1 MGKVTPVLR
10 KKSKKVCL
18 DLLDT
23 GELEAFSLIMCT
35 LTCFFRKLFFQT
47 WNDKG
52 LIVRFS
58 PSCNVIDYCTTMT
71 SADFSRQALLR
82 FFRKSNYLK
91 RP

>member
-18 DLLDT
+18 DLVIRVSLY
-23 GELEAFSLIMCT
+23 AFSLIMCT
-35 LTCFFRKLFFQT
+35 LTRFFCKLFFQT

-71 SADFSRQALLR
+71 SADFSRQTLLR